1 MSRPPSEFFRGRFY
15 DPRVTCFD
23 QPVPEGERMRERE
36 MRIRSHLQHPSYQL
50 RERSPI
56 GFPRHL
62 SQWASSGYGFFS
74 PLEDQ
79 DPRAVFT
86 TIVQNIATIIHT
98 VQQSNKDFYFYS
110 EDGLCYDAKGFCY
123 RFEED
128 GFYYNVVTGCRH
140 DSGGFA
146 CDEKGVRIRDSS
158 DTSDEDPEAND
169 PPPVNKTA
177 PPPSDKSGSAHPK
190 SKTGQPTSGKSLS
203 SGKRTSPP
211 IEETNAVSS
220 VTQHQVEKE
229 VNSDQSKRSRPWRP
243 SSTSSPAQGGG
254 EVEVAAPVVVNLTP
268 TEAVAPIPVIT
279 IEGVSLPGGSGS
291 QPLSVSKDISEE
303 ISSLMTKGISTDT
316 SKSVSR
322 EFPLEFVDAEFSLKP
337 PKLDGW
343 ISRRVPL
350 KADKSIVRSINA
362 AEESFTKAQLNIMDI
377 TPPLIDLY
385 ARLHS
390 LPDSESLKRPVQ
402 AALQQWGRAFFHITK
417 GRRRAVISLAEPG
430 AEYLL
435 RDPDAFESGKEARS
449 FFFTDRDIQAM
460 LTDASQDNT
469 LAQAAR
475 AAAAARF
482 PKRSSTRHVLVDQ
495 PGSIFPPPRYGAG
508 QTTRG
513 GKGRRGRSDRGRGQR
528 GNAWLQGGRRPALV
542 PNFYWSTHA
551 TSPGS
556 CVRHQRSSH
565 QHEANLPAAR
575 IRLSEF
581 SRLETLRRSYDV
593 QGFSQPAIELF
604 LVGSR
609 ANTNAA
615 YESAWV
621 NWRNWCLEWSCDPL
635 RSDLA
640 LASAFLAH
648 LHASGKSYS
657 TINLHRSML
666 SATLSAIDG
675 IPIGQ
680 QPLIVKLLKG
690 CYNQNPPRPRYDF
703 TWDPNRVFQ
712 FMSSLGSNEFLP
724 LPPLSGKLVTLL
736 ALATLLR
743 VSELA
748 SIAFASVELAVNT
761 VRFSLSKPRK
771 SQRSGPLQSFTL
783 SACPDLNTCPV
794 EALRFYVNR
803 TSINRPPMPAKQRSA
818 DSTIA
823 RQQQHSRHQLWPM
836 PKL

>member
-15 DPRVTCFD
+15 DPRVIFFD
-23 QPVPEGERMRERE
+23 QLVPERERMRERE
-36 MRIRSHLQHPSYQL
+36 MHIRSHLQHPGYQF
-50 RERSPI
+50 RERPM
-56 GFPRHL
+56 GFPRHAW
-62 SQWASSGYGFFS
+62 QWDSRGYGFFS
-74 PLEDQ
+74 PLEDHEG
-79 DPRAVFT
+79 RVFDHRT
-86 TIVQNIATIIHT
+86 EYRYDY
-98 VQQSNKDFYFYS
+98 SYDKDFYFYS

-123 RFEED
+123 RFEDD
-128 GFYYNVVTGCRH
+128 GFYYDVATGCRH

-146 CDEKGVRIRDSS
+146 CDEKGVRIRDIS
-158 DTSDEDPEAND
+158 DTSDEDSEAND
-169 PPPVNKTA
+169 PPPVNITA
-177 PPPSDKSGSAHPK
+177 APPSDKSGSAHRKP
-190 SKTGQPTSGKSLS
+190 GRLPTSS
-203 SGKRTSPP
+203 P

-220 VTQHQVEKE
+220 VAQHQVEEE
-229 VNSDQSKRSRPWRP
+229 VNSDQARRSRPWRP
-243 SSTSSPAQGGG
+243 SSTSSPEA
-254 EVEVAAPVVVNLTP
+254 AAPVAVNLTP

-279 IEGVSLPGGSGS
+279 IEGVSLPGGSGY

-303 ISSLMTKGISTDT
+303 ISSLMTKVISTDT
-316 SKSVSR
+316 SKSISR
-322 EFPLEFVDAEFSLKP
+322 EFPLEFVDSEFSLKP

-350 KADKSIVRSINA
+350 KADKSIVRSVNA
-362 AEESFTKAQLNIMDI
+362 AEESFTKAQIRIMNIA
-377 TPPLIDLY
+377 PPLIDLY

-390 LPDSESLKRPVQ
+390 LPDRESLKRPVQ

-417 GRRRAVISLAEPG
+417 ERRSAVIALAEPG
-430 AEYLL
+430 TEYLL

-449 FFFTDRDIQAM
+449 FLFTDRYLQTM
-460 LTDASQDNT
+460 LTNANQDNT

-475 AAAAARF
+475 AAAAAATAHF
-482 PKRSSTRHVLVDQ
+482 PKRSSTRHVRVNQ
-495 PGSIFPPPRYGAG
+495 PGSTFPPPRYGAG

-513 GKGRRGRSDRGRGQR
+513 GKRRTWQKRP
-528 GNAWLQGGRRPALV
+528 WLPALV
-542 PNFYWSTHA
+542 PGFIGARMRRSPAPASVTSAPNISPRRNSPA
-551 TSPGS
+551 T
-556 CVRHQRSSH
+556 
-565 QHEANLPAAR
+565 R

-581 SRLETLRRSYDV
+581 RRLETLRRAYGV
-593 QGFSQPAIELF
+593 QGFSQPAVELF
-604 LVGSR
+604 LAGSR
-609 ANTNAA
+609 TNTNAA

-621 NWRNWCLEWSCDPL
+621 NWGNWCLEWSSDTL

-640 LASAFLAH
+640 LVSAFLAH

-666 SATLSAIDG
+666 STTLSAIDG
-675 IPIGQ
+675 IPIDQ
-680 QPLIVKLLKG
+680 HPLIVKLLKG
-690 CYNQNPPRPRYDF
+690 CYSQNPPRPRNDS

-724 LPPLSGKLVTLL
+724 LPTLSGKLVTLL

-748 SIAFASVELAVNT
+748 SITFASVELARNT

-794 EALRFYVNR
+794 EALRFYVNC
-803 TSINRPPMPAKQRSA
+803 TSINRSPIQDGMLRAIGPAKQRLA

-823 RQQQHSRHQLWPM
+823 SQQQHSRHQFWPM